1 MPPSLV
7 LFTTSQTPLAVRYPH
22 PLRPILTVPPL
33 LHRSLHNAL
42 DRDQPSAVFVGDA
55 EGVGGVTQGTL
66 YIPNL
71 EELVNPSPLSVPNG
85 HTALESVQD
94 DIELTIKIHLTV
106 SPTSIPTASAQA
118 EWVGEALQVVRKA
131 KCLPLPDN
139 LLIGFKGIDYRGVKT
154 ATGAE
159 GSVAP
164 NTETIPAEL
173 EEEVLKVWERVFA
186 ERSRIVKEGGKLG
199 SLYAPQG
206 LLKKLTERE
215 EGRGRVKVN
224 ALDTPDCHHLP
235 KEYTEYARKN
245 GVELWA
251 GGGGEGSG
259 KSVMFLNAVV
269 SCLLNAWIDPVPS
282 AHLQNVLQEFLPAIR
297 KIIPEEQVKELN
309 KLDNSIPLGQDGLKF
324 EDVETGVQV
333 RWVLSVSSLTCT
345 FSLMGPLTRI
355 ISTLLFLPVG
365 TLSRIRGEY
374 RKRSPCIERQRD

>member
-85 HTALESVQD
+85 HTAPESVQD

-139 LLIGFKGIDYRGVKT
+139 LLIGFKGIDYHGVKT

-251 GGGGEGSG
+251 GGGGEGS
-259 KSVMFLNAVV
+259 
-269 SCLLNAWIDPVPS
+269 DPVPS

-309 KLDNSIPLGQDGLKF
+309 KLDNSIPLRQDGLKF

-333 RWVLSVSSLTCT
+333 RWVLCYTALSTSRNVVKDK
-345 FSLMGPLTRI
+345 GYI
-355 ISTLLFLPVG
+355 IAADLV
-365 TLSRIRGEY
+365 
-374 RKRSPCIERQRD
+374 